1 MQHINTKMTAA
12 ASVHTLGWASDVRFF
27 SPLKGAI
34 SEIFTALWHQMTTVW
49 VWRGFTGF
57 NTDDSTIS
65 SATAGIVGFKKLT
78 FQDRNTERLSY
89 NWTMK
94 DNTALQRHKCQSA
107 VFVLVFCFMKMTFLW
122 DLGAACLQE
131 LTCSSADKIQGTGWV
146 WRWSRRE
153 INYVRDAAAP
163 PHPWLSSMKFMH
175 YLMPF

>member
-12 ASVHTLGWASDVRFF
+12 ASIHTLGWASNVRFF

-107 VFVLVFCFMKMTFLW
+107 VFVLTFCFMKTTFLW
-122 DLGAACLQE
+122 DLGAAWLQE

-146 WRWSRRE
+146 WRWRRRE
-153 INYVRDAAAP
+153 INYVRDAATP